1 MYDFPIALQLY
12 SVRHELQADFE
23 GTLQK
28 VKEMGYDGVEFAG
41 LYGFDP
47 KDVKA
52 LVEKYALQP
61 ISAHIPFS
69 EMLKDPDVLKIYK
82 EIGCEFAVIPGL
94 SQEYRPGEPK
104 FPDLIE
110 AARMLTKK
118 AQEIG
123 MKFCYHNHDFE
134 FVKLGDEYAIDY
146 FYREVPDIM
155 AEFDTCWV
163 KVGGADP
170 VEYLKKYADREE
182 ITHLKDYCGSKSQNM
197 YQLIGINENEKPETK
212 DTFEFRPLGKGVQDV
227 PSLLASSKEIG
238 IRWVVVEQD
247 SPTPGM
253 TPLECA
259 KASIDYLKSIY

>member
-146 FYREVPDIM
+146 FYREVP
-155 AEFDTCWV
+155 
-163 KVGGADP
+163 
-170 VEYLKKYADREE
+170 
-182 ITHLKDYCGSKSQNM
+182 
-197 YQLIGINENEKPETK
+197 
-212 DTFEFRPLGKGVQDV
+212 
-227 PSLLASSKEIG
+227 
-238 IRWVVVEQD
+238 
-247 SPTPGM
+247 
-253 TPLECA
+253 
-259 KASIDYLKSIY
+259 